1 MLNVKYVI
9 MGQQGGQTF
18 PVPNPHANGNG
29 WFVERVDYVAD
40 ADAEIAAVGAT
51 DLKRVAVVDNR
62 FKGALEGGKAL
73 PAADTAAG
81 VRLTHY
87 DANALAYEVDSK
99 SGGVVVFSEIYY
111 PGWQATVD
119 GRPVEIARADYILR
133 AIRVEP
139 GRHKVEFVFDP
150 QSLHTTEAI
159 ANSALVLLMVL
170 FLVLAGRALWRRRR
184 ADGAASGQQAG

>member
-1 MLNVKYVI
+1 

-40 ADAEIAAVGAT
+40 ADAEIAAVGGS

-73 PAADTAAG
+73 PAADTAAS